1 MCTAILRDISTL
13 HVTSYKMSLM
23 IIAICPIHTYS
34 DILKTFCLSF
44 RPAFQNSLLKG
55 PFSNTCIFVAW
66 KRRLG
71 VDRKLKRR
79 NDIRFQKRPNMCE
92 RGHGKTIIIHTRK
105 C

>member
-1 MCTAILRDISTL
+1 MPYSHVSGYFRKHFVSVLGHRFKNLYSKDRFWKPALL
-13 HVTSYKMSLM
+13 H
-23 IIAICPIHTYS
+23 
-34 DILKTFCLSF
+34 
-44 RPAFQNSLLKG
+44 
-55 PFSNTCIFVAW
+55 W

-79 NDIRFQKRPNMCE
+79 NDISFQKRPNVCE